1 MIRAWASGGHTL
13 AKQGSDVNNTPS
25 KSAILLVHC
34 PDQKGI
40 VISITEF
47 IFKNGG
53 NILYLDQHVDTER
66 QVFFMRIEW
75 DLHDFIITDRK
86 IGEYFETLV
95 AKRFSMNWRLH
106 FSDEVPRMAL
116 FVSKQPHCFYD
127 ILARYEAGEWQ
138 LEIPL
143 IISNHTDMQI
153 AAGRLGI
160 DYVHL
165 PVTRDNRA
173 VQEQK
178 QLELLQKYRIDF
190 IVLARYMQVLSDGF
204 IGNYTDRIINI
215 HHSFLPAFPGARPY
229 HSAHDRGVKIIGATS
244 HYATAELDAGPI
256 IEQDVVRVSH
266 EDSVEDMIRKGR
278 DLEKMVLAR
287 AVWHHL
293 HHNVLVYGNRTVV
306 FE

>member
-1 MIRAWASGGHTL
+1 M
-13 AKQGSDVNNTPS
+13 NNATS
-25 KSAILLVHC
+25 KSAILLIHC

-75 DLHDFIITDRK
+75 DLRDFVIADGK

-95 AKRFSMNWRLH
+95 AKRFSMNWQLN
-106 FSDEVPRMAL
+106 FSNEVPRMAL

-138 LEIPL
+138 VEIPL
-143 IISNHTDMQI
+143 IISNHTDMQT
-153 AAGRLGI
+153 AAERQDI
-160 DYVHL
+160 DFVHL
-165 PVTRDNRA
+165 PLTADNRA
-173 VQEQK
+173 QQESK
-178 QLELLQKYRIDF
+178 QLELLQQYRIDF
-190 IVLARYMQVLSDGF
+190 IVLARYMQILSDVF
-204 IGNYTDRIINI
+204 IGHYPDRIINI

-229 HSAHDRGVKIIGATS
+229 HSAHERGVKIIGATS
-244 HYATAELDAGPI
+244 HYATAELDTGPI
-256 IEQDVVRVSH
+256 IEQDVARVSH
-266 EDSVEDMIRKGR
+266 ENSVEDMIRKGR

-293 HHNVLVYGNRTVV
+293 HHNVLVYENRTVV

>member
-1 MIRAWASGGHTL
+1 MSKAAS
-13 AKQGSDVNNTPS
+13 N
-25 KSAILLVHC
+25 SAILLIDC

-75 DLHDFIITDRK
+75 DLAGFTIAKEK
-86 IGEYFETLV
+86 IGEYFDTLV
-95 AKRFSMNWRLH
+95 ATRFSMRWRLH
-106 FSDEVPRMAL
+106 FSSEMRRMAL

-127 ILARYEAGEWQ
+127 LLARFEAGEWQ
-138 LEIPL
+138 VDIPL
-143 IISNHTDMQI
+143 IISNHPDMQP
-153 AAGRLGI
+153 AAERLGI

-165 PVTRDNRA
+165 PVNPDNRRE
-173 VQEQK
+173 QEQR
-178 QLELLQKYRIDF
+178 QMELLDQYRVDF
-190 IVLARYMQVLSDGF
+190 IVLARYMQILGEAF
-204 IGNYTDRIINI
+204 IARYPQRIINI
-215 HHSFLPAFPGARPY
+215 HHS
-229 HSAHDRGVKIIGATS
+229 AHARGVKIIGATS
-244 HYATAELDAGPI
+244 HYVTAELDAGPI

-266 EDSVEDMIRKGR
+266 KDTVDDMVRKGR
-278 DLEKMVLAR
+278 DLEKIVLAR

-293 HHNVLVYGNRTVV
+293 RHNLLVYENRTVV

>member
-1 MIRAWASGGHTL
+1 MINPA
-13 AKQGSDVNNTPS
+13 S

-53 NILYLDQHVDTER
+53 NILYLAQHVDTER

-75 DLHDFIITDRK
+75 DLQDFVISDGK

-95 AKRFSMNWRLH
+95 ARRFSMNWQLH

-116 FVSKQPHCFYD
+116 FVSRQPHCFHD

-138 LEIPL
+138 VDIPL
-143 IISNHTDMQI
+143 IISNHTDMQT
-153 AAGRLGI
+153 AAARLGI
-160 DYVHL
+160 EYVHL
-165 PVTRDNRA
+165 PVNARNRA
-173 VQEQK
+173 VQERK
-178 QLELLQKYRIDF
+178 QLELLRQHRIDF
-190 IVLARYMQVLSDGF
+190 IVLARYMQILSDGF
-204 IGNYTDRIINI
+204 IDNYPDRIINI

-229 HSAHDRGVKIIGATS
+229 HSAHERGVKIIGATS
-244 HYATAELDAGPI
+244 HYATAELDTGPI

-266 EDSVEDMIRKGR
+266 ENSVEDMVRKGR
-278 DLEKMVLAR
+278 DLEKMVLSR
-287 AVWHHL
+287 AIWHHL
-293 HHNVLVYGNRTVV
+293 HHNILVYENRTVV

>member
-1 MIRAWASGGHTL
+1 MGIRGAHPG
-13 AKQGSDVNNTPS
+13 KQGSDVNNTAT
-25 KSAILLVHC
+25 KSATLLVHC

-75 DLHDFIITDRK
+75 DLHDFIIADRK

-95 AKRFSMNWRLH
+95 AMRFSMNWRLH

-127 ILARYEAGEWQ
+127 CLARYEAGEWQ
-138 LEIPL
+138 VEIPL
-143 IISNHTDMQI
+143 IISNHTDMQV

-165 PVTRDNRA
+165 PVTRNNRA

-204 IGNYTDRIINI
+204 IGNYPDRIINI

-266 EDSVEDMIRKGR
+266 EDAVEDMMRKGR